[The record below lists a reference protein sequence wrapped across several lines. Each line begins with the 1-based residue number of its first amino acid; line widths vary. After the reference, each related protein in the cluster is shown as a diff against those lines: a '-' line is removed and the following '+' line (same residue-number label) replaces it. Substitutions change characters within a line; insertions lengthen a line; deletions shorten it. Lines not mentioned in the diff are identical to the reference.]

1 MKYETWAYYPES
13 ETWKQIDFSESP
25 EFSDF
30 IETPLG
36 SIAIIAGK
44 AYIHQISFVSD
55 HSDHSRSE
63 KTHATQIKN
72 LSNQV
77 CTLAHH
83 QLREYFSGTRTRFSL
98 PLYIHGTPFQCLV
111 WRTLATV
118 PYGTTRSYKELAQL
132 SGNPRAARA
141 IGTVMHNNPLGIVL
155 PCHRIIGANGEL
167 VGYYGG
173 LHFKAWLLEHES
185 RHCARSV

>member
-1 MKYETWAYYPES
+1 MKHETWVYYPDSRE
-13 ETWKQIDFSESP
+13 WKQIDFSDDP
-25 EFSDF
+25 AFSDF
-30 IETPLG
+30 VETPLG
-36 SIAIIAGK
+36 TIEVVAGK
-44 AYIHQISFVSD
+44 EFIHHISFVSD
-55 HSDHSRSE
+55 HSGHSRSD
-63 KTHATQIKN
+63 KTHATQTKN

-83 QLREYFSGTRTRFSL
+83 QFTEYFSGTRTRFSL

-118 PYGTTRSYKELAQL
+118 PYGNTRSYKELAQM

-141 IGTVMHNNPLGIVL
+141 IGTVMHNNPIGIVL

-167 VGYYGG
+167 VG
-173 LHFKAWLLEHES
+173 
-185 RHCARSV
+185 